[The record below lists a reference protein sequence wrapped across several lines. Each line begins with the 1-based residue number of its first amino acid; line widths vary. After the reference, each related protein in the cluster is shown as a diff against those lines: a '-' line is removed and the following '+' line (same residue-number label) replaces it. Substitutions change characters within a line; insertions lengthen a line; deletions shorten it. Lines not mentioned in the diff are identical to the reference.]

1 MIGDLPA
8 NHIILAS
15 ELEDGVVLQVESS
28 IFLIKKKYVINMFFL
43 KNFNG

>member
-28 IFLIKKKYVINMFFL
+28 IFLIKKNMLLICFF
-43 KNFNG
+43 